1 MNKRLELRFENEEGK
16 LVTIT
21 LEQPIEPADPIA
33 VEAAMDAVIASAAFT
48 SSGGLF
54 VGKRDARI
62 VDRSVDVIF
71 EA

>member
-21 LEQPIEPADPIA
+21 LDNPIEPADPIA
-33 VEAAMDAVIASAAFT
+33 VETAMDAVIASAAFT

-54 VGKRDARI
+54 VAKRDARI